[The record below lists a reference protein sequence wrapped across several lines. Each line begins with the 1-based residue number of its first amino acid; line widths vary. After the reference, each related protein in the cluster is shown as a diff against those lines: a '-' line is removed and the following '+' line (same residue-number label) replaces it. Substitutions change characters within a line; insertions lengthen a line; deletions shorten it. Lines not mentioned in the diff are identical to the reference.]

1 MRGIRLAMNYLS
13 KENGGNGGTI
23 INMASLAG
31 IICYGIRS
39 RYSDRRTRATLPA
52 HVENLTRLCTVAIL
66 QIIFDIGPIA

>member
-31 IICYGIRS
+31 IICYGNQS
-39 RYSDRRTRATLPA
+39 RYSDRRTKATSSA
-52 HVENLTRLCTVAIL
+52 HEESLTRLCIVAIP